1 MGFSQAARK
10 HSVCHAMTRVFEDC
24 SECKK
29 ISGGEDNG
37 EYRVT
42 PRDTLG
48 EKAGDK
54 HVSHPSRAQARK
66 D

>member
-1 MGFSQAARK
+1 MVNTA
-10 HSVCHAMTRVFEDC
+10 CH
-24 SECKK
+24 
-29 ISGGEDNG
+29 
-37 EYRVT
+37 RVT